1 MAKALLVDT
10 NFSSAPI
17 FSVLQNLGY
26 DVHVVGSNPIDALA
40 KSAKNFWNIDYSDT
54 TALYDLIEREN
65 FDYLVPGCT
74 DRSYKS
80 CAFVSRGRFP
90 GIETPDI
97 EHGIHNK
104 EKFRVIAEK
113 LDLPIPERQ
122 NINNNTLDYPIIIK
136 PADSYS
142 GKGITVMRTPN
153 QQTLNDAIELAKATS
168 PTKEYIVEKF
178 INGDLY
184 SHNAFLKN
192 QTAVKNFFV
201 KENSTANSFV
211 VDTSRVVF
219 SPPPE
224 MQQQIID
231 AVEKLAQYLK
241 LKDGLIHSQF
251 IWDGSRVSLIDRKRA
266 IAGDLYSRLIEL
278 STGYPFVENYVRPFL
293 GMSYRDAENPD
304 IRVPIMRHTV
314 SVSKDQNFNH
324 IRYKKSLFLESWVA
338 LSSVGDQL
346 KPSPDSRIGILFAR
360 ARSEADLLSLYEA
373 TIRRQL
379 YEVVD

>member
-17 FSVLQNLGY
+17 YSVLQGLGY

-40 KSAKNFWNIDYSDT
+40 KSANNFWNIDYSDT

-65 FDYLVPGCT
+65 FDYLIPGCT

-80 CAFVSRGRFP
+80 CAFVSRGRFA
-90 GIETPDI
+90 GLESPDV
-97 EHGIHNK
+97 EQGIHNK
-104 EKFRVIAEK
+104 EKFRTIAEK
-113 LDLPIPERQ
+113 LNLPIPETQ
-122 NINNNTLDYPIIIK
+122 NININKLDYPVIIK
-136 PADSYS
+136 PVDSFS
-142 GKGITVMRTPN
+142 GQGITVMRSPN
-153 QQTLNDAIELAKATS
+153 RHTFDSAIELAKKTS
-168 PTKEYIVEKF
+168 PTKEYIVERF
-178 INGDLY
+178 IDGDLY

-192 QTAVKNFFV
+192 QTAIKNFFV

-211 VDTSRVVF
+211 VDTSRVIF
-219 SPPPE
+219 NPPSE
-224 MQQQIID
+224 MQLQIID
-231 AVEKLAQYLK
+231 AVEKLARYLK

-251 IWDGSRVSLIDRKRA
+251 IWDGSRVYLIDRKRA

-293 GMSYRDAENPD
+293 GMPYRDTEDPD
-304 IRVPIMRHTV
+304 TVVPIMRHTV
-314 SVSKDQNFNH
+314 SVSKGQNFSH

-338 LSSVGDQL
+338 LSSAGDQL
-346 KPSPDSRIGILFAR
+346 KPSPYSRVGILFAR

-379 YEVVD
+379 YEVVE

>member
-1 MAKALLVDT
+1 MAKVLLVDT

-17 FSVLQNLGY
+17 YSVLQDLGH

-40 KSAKNFWNIDYSDT
+40 KSANNFWNIDYSDT

-80 CAFVSRGRFP
+80 CAFVNRGRFP
-90 GIETPDI
+90 GIETPAI
-97 EHGIHNK
+97 EDEIHNK
-104 EKFRVIAEK
+104 QKFRTIAEK
-113 LDLPIPERQ
+113 LNLPIPETQ
-122 NINNNTLDYPIIIK
+122 NINNNRLDYPVIIK
-136 PADSYS
+136 PVDSYS
-142 GKGITVMRTPN
+142 GKGITVLRSHN
-153 QQTLNDAIELAKATS
+153 QQTFDNAIELAKKTS
-168 PTKEYIVEKF
+168 LTKEYIVERF
-178 INGDLY
+178 IDGDLY

-192 QTAVKNFFV
+192 QTAIKNFFV

-211 VDTSRVVF
+211 VDTSRVIF
-219 SPPPE
+219 NPPSE

-231 AVEKLAQYLK
+231 AVEKLAQHLK

-251 IWDGSRVSLIDRKRA
+251 IWDGSRIYLIDRKRA

-324 IRYKKSLFLESWVA
+324 IHYKKSLFLESWVA

-346 KPSPDSRIGILFAR
+346 KPSPDSRVGILFAR
-360 ARSEADLLSLYEA
+360 AKSQAELLTLYEA

-379 YEVVD
+379 YDVVD